1 MRQTS
6 FLLLLLSSLL
16 AAQDPKPLSQ
26 PQPLRLGKDAVGESL
41 PVFIDHDPDCFNQ
54 AHLQIGSVGN
64 ISVAG
69 CDIETKKNEVL
80 TLAGIQVTRRH
91 AMMDRDRVVSLAYEF
106 KHHDYPQMRAAF
118 VKAFGQPSGVKMD
131 TGQNGCNGERV
142 AWKNE
147 VSVVNL
153 RECVEKGESSIAAFA
168 LLDFIMKT
176 APPTQPEQTQPPA
189 Q

>member
-1 MRQTS
+1 MRHAR
-6 FLLLLLSSLL
+6 FMLLLLSSLIF
-16 AAQDPKPLSQ
+16 AQDSKPPAQ
-26 PQPLRLGKDAVGESL
+26 PQSLRLGKDAVGESL

-64 ISVAG
+64 VSVAG
-69 CDIETKKNEVL
+69 CDIETKKSEVL

-131 TGQNGCNGERV
+131 DGVNGCRGERV

-153 RECVEKGESSIAAFA
+153 RECIEKGESSVAAFA

-176 APPTQPEQTQPPA
+176 NPPQPQQPEQ
-189 Q
+189 

>member
-1 MRQTS
+1 MRQIS
-6 FLLLLLSSLL
+6 LLLLLLSSLRF
-16 AAQDPKPLSQ
+16 AQDPKAQDSKPPSQ

-64 ISVAG
+64 LSVAG

-80 TLAGIQVTRRH
+80 TLAGIQVTKRH

-118 VKAFGQPSGVKMD
+118 VKAFGQPTIVKAD
-131 TGQNGCNGERV
+131 ADANGCNGERL
-142 AWKNE
+142 AWKND

-153 RECVEKGESSIAAFA
+153 RECLEKSESSIAAFA
-168 LLDFIMKT
+168 LLDFVMK
-176 APPTQPEQTQPPA
+176 ANPPA
-189 Q
+189 RPSQ

>member
-1 MRQTS
+1 MRRIA
-6 FLLLLLSSLL
+6 LLFLLLSSLL
-16 AAQDPKPLSQ
+16 LAQDPKP
-26 PQPLRLGKDAVGESL
+26 QPLRIGTDAVGESL

-64 ISVAG
+64 FSVAG
-69 CDIETKKNEVL
+69 CDIETKKGQIL
-80 TLAGIQVTRRH
+80 TLVGIPVTKRH

-118 VKAFGQPSGVKMD
+118 VKAFGQPNGVKKD
-131 TGQNGCNGERV
+131 TDESGCGGERV

-153 RECVEKGESSIAAFA
+153 QECVEKGGPSIAAFA
-168 LLDFIMKT
+168 LLDFINKT
-176 APPTQPEQTQPPA
+176 APPA